1 MNIYQQRLTDH
12 YRNPRNRG
20 VIERPDFFS
29 GVVNPS
35 CGDEI
40 SLTGTIGDGRI
51 TAINFQGVG
60 CVISQAAASLL
71 TQQVLALSLAQA
83 RALDAEYMRTLV
95 GIELGPTRLKCAL
108 LPLDALHAALDQLKT
123 SAKADHA

>member
-20 VIERPDFFS
+20 VIDCPDFSS

-40 SLTGTIGDGRI
+40 SLTGTVVDGTI
-51 TAINFQGVG
+51 TAICFQGVG
-60 CVISQAAASLL
+60 CVISQSAASLL
-71 TQQVLALSLAQA
+71 TERVLTLTVAQA
-83 RALDAEYMRTLV
+83 RALGSDYMRTLV

-108 LPLDALHAALDQLKT
+108 LPLDALHAALEQL
-123 SAKADHA
+123 SVRAKADHA